1 MEGELS
7 FKLYNW
13 SYDLKSDL
21 AIYSNCTKVW
31 TVIGGLHV
39 KSKSKMDITHFR
51 TQSECQSKFKDGMQQ
66 FLFLQVF
73 HKEVD
78 QFMILLIL
86 K

>member
-1 MEGELS
+1 M
-7 FKLYNW
+7 
-13 SYDLKSDL
+13 
-21 AIYSNCTKVW
+21 
-31 TVIGGLHV
+31 IGGLHV
-39 KSKSKMDITHFR
+39 KLKSKMDITHFR

-78 QFMILLIL
+78 QSLILLIL